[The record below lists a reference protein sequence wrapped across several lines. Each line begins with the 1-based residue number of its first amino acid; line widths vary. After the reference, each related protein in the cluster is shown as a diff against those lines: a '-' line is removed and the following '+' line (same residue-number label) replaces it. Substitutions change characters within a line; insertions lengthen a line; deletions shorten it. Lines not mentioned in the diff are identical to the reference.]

1 MELFYIAQT
10 VLLIHKPA
18 MGVSHLCGRD
28 LIRHTGHMNDRR
40 FRVVKRVVND
50 LEACG
55 GASPVDFGDQVGF
68 VAQGAAF
75 KAQRL
80 DQSGEVELFQK
91 GRKFLKCEPQIIA
104 TLVRGKPLAFAMLI
118 S

>member
-18 MGVSHLCGRD
+18 MSVSHLCGRD

-40 FRVVKRVVND
+40 FRRKDRPTASKMVVKRVVND

-55 GASPVDFGDQVGF
+55 GASPVDFGDQIGF

-80 DQSGEVELFQK
+80 DQKL
-91 GRKFLKCEPQIIA
+91 P
-104 TLVRGKPLAFAMLI
+104 P
-118 S
+118 